1 MQIGTCETFLDL
13 CVFQNFTGSQA
24 SNLAD
29 FLMGF
34 SEELISFPGI
44 KIKKKKLHVYISVLP
59 FLQFGKNKANF
70 VFN

>member
-44 KIKKKKLHVYISVLP
+44 KIKKKKIACLYICFAL
-59 FLQFGKNKANF
+59 LTIWKK
-70 VFN
+70 